1 MNGKWDHSTK
11 PSTYKLLDNDGN
23 IIYNGS
29 FSDCMK
35 YQNKI
40 IMDEYDAGYSDAEN
54 DLKIKLDKMIAEQ
67 KEIYERYEYKDEW
80 SALMKL
86 QDVRKELFGSY
97 A

>member
-67 KEIYERYEYKDEW
+67 KTTYEQSQHKEEFE
-80 SALMKL
+80 ALLKL

>member
-11 PSTYKLLDNDGN
+11 PSTYKLLDNNGE

-54 DLKIKLDKMIAEQ
+54 DLQIKLDKMIAEQ
-67 KEIYERYEYKDEW
+67 KTIYEKSQHKKEFE
-80 SALMKL
+80 ALMKL
-86 QDVRKELFGSY
+86 QDVRKELFGSH

>member
-11 PSTYKLLDNDGN
+11 PSTYKLLDNDGK

-40 IMDEYDAGYSDAEN
+40 IMDEYDAGHADAEN
-54 DLKIKLDKMIAEQ
+54 DLQIKLDKMIANQ
-67 KEIYERYEYKDEW
+67 KTIYEQSQHKEEFE
-80 SALMKL
+80 ALVKL
-86 QDVRKELFGSY
+86 QDVRKELFGSH